1 MGEPLKTQRCLR
13 KAIGVVNIEQVVAFL
28 PSSIHFY
35 LLSPLWTRM
44 MKNEGYKRCLTEKCR
59 KDLPLKMK
67 SSLVY
72 DFSFSSPPSE
82 PIFSHCS
89 IFFQHFSHLWRRG
102 LLLLFF
108 PEKGTLSL
116 LHWCF
121 DLGFPK
127 SWNRETLLIWEH
139 TAWMT
144 INCDKFTPL
153 GSPHPWP

>member
-89 IFFQHFSHLWRRG
+89 IFFPALQSPVETWVITFVLPREGHFVS
-102 LLLLFF
+102 
-108 PEKGTLSL
+108 
-116 LHWCF
+116 
-121 DLGFPK
+121 
-127 SWNRETLLIWEH
+127 
-139 TAWMT
+139 A
-144 INCDKFTPL
+144 PL
-153 GSPHPWP
+153 ML